1 MAAIRSYA
9 IVPAAGASVRMGAH
23 KLLMPL
29 GGRTLIDRVL
39 ASWRESEVT
48 RVVVVAWKADAALLK
63 RCDAAG
69 VDVVAAE
76 TRPPD
81 MKASVQ
87 LALQHVAARYSPD
100 PNDAWLL
107 APADLP
113 RLSSPAINAVL
124 AAYDPELP
132 SAVAPAFDG
141 DRGHPLLLPWALAE
155 RVATLAADAGVNSLL
170 QELSVREVAW
180 GDDSILRDVDTP
192 SDFAALLE
200 IPSCS

>member
-1 MAAIRSYA
+1 MAALRSYA

-23 KLLMPL
+23 KLLMSL
-29 GGRTLIDRVL
+29 GGRTLIERVL

-48 RVVVVAWKADAALLK
+48 RAVVVVWGADAPLLE
-63 RCDAAG
+63 RCAAAG

-76 TRPPD
+76 SRPPD

-113 RLSSPAINAVL
+113 QLSSAAINAVL
-124 AAYDPELP
+124 AAYDRERP

-141 DRGHPLLLPWALAE
+141 ERGHPLLLPWALAE
-155 RVATLAADAGVNSLL
+155 RVATLAADVGVNSIL
-170 QELSVREVAW
+170 QEISVREVVW
-180 GDDSILRDVDTP
+180 GDDSILRDVDTRC
-192 SDFAALLE
+192 DFASLLKTL
-200 IPSCS
+200 SC